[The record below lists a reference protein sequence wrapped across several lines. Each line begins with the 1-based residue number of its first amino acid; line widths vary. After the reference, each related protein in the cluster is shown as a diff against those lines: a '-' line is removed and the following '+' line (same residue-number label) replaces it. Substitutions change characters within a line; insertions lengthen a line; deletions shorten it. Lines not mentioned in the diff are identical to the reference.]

1 MFDISIL
8 QVIVGLVAIYS
19 LLGILTTELNTLYSY
34 FTRMRARNLRR
45 ALEELIP
52 DRAFRAQLLA
62 HPMIRMVDAAIH
74 PAEVLSL
81 EQIEAIEKARA
92 KNVTWVESA
101 SFAEAVSNIL
111 SASAQPDFYA
121 PLEVAIAELPNSVE
135 KSRLRELLWQLQ
147 GYATIGLADFRQAV
161 IALNDESQKR
171 RLLDAL
177 NAVEERIGDYSLRSG
192 ELLPLLSGVRS
203 IRSSALRTTLQTILS
218 SARSLADA
226 RDKLMRWFE
235 DGMQRASA
243 RYKQQTQWGSVVI
256 GFLLATAVNAD
267 ALHLVNTLWSDND
280 LQQSLNAQVAVDS
293 SSIQS
298 LIDEAEKRAEN
309 AGGETLRDTAADV
322 FGMSVVTIQRLV
334 DLQAPL
340 GWAYVS
346 VTPEMVAAAQ
356 LLHEPDPRQRAN
368 NLWNYNPFN
377 NPNWIMLWGRKLA
390 GLFVTTL
397 AVAQGAPFWFDML
410 KRFTRT
416 R

>member
-1 MFDISIL
+1 MFDSGIL

-19 LLGILTTELNTLYSY
+19 LLGILTTELNTLFSY

-62 HPMIRMVDAAIH
+62 HPLIRMVDAAIH
-74 PAEVLSL
+74 PAEVLSP
-81 EQIEAIEKARA
+81 EQIEAIERARP

-101 SFAEAVSNIL
+101 SFAEAVNNIL
-111 SASAQPDFYA
+111 VAAAQPDFYA

-147 GYATIGLADFRQAV
+147 GYATTGLADFRQAV
-161 IALNDESQKR
+161 IALNDVGQQR

-192 ELLPLLSGVRS
+192 ELLPLLSGLRS

-235 DGMQRASA
+235 DGMQRASS
-243 RYKQQTQWGSVVI
+243 RYKQQTQWGSVAI
-256 GFLLATAVNAD
+256 GFMLALAVNAD
-267 ALHLVNTLWSDND
+267 ALHLVNTLWSDRD
-280 LQQSLNAQVAVDS
+280 LQQALNAQAAVNVS
-293 SSIQS
+293 SLGQ
-298 LIDEAEKRAEN
+298 LIDEVEKRAED
-309 AGGETLRDTAADV
+309 GGEETLRDTAADV
-322 FGMSVVTIQRLV
+322 FGMSVVTVQRLV

-340 GWAYVS
+340 GWAHVS
-346 VTPEMVAAAQ
+346 VTPEMVEAAQ
-356 LLHEPDPRQRAN
+356 LLHEPNPRQRAN

-377 NPNWIMLWGRKLA
+377 NANWLLLWGRKLA
-390 GLFVTTL
+390 GLLVTTL

>member
-1 MFDISIL
+1 MFDSGIL

-19 LLGILTTELNTLYSY
+19 LLGILTTEINTLYSY
-34 FTRMRARNLRR
+34 FTRLRARNLRR
-45 ALEELIP
+45 ALEELVP

-81 EQIEAIEKARA
+81 EQIEAIEQARA

-161 IALNDESQKR
+161 IALNDENHKR

-177 NAVEERIGDYSLRSG
+177 NAVEERIGNYSLRSG

-203 IRSSALRTTLQTILS
+203 IRSSALRTTLQTILG

-226 RDKLMRWFE
+226 NDKLMRWFE
-235 DGMQRASA
+235 DGMQRATA

-256 GFLLATAVNAD
+256 GLLLATIVNAD
-267 ALHLVNTLWSDND
+267 ALHLVNSLWSNND
-280 LQQSLNAQVAVDS
+280 LQQSLSAQVAVDTGS
-293 SSIQS
+293 LQS
-298 LIDEAEKRAEN
+298 MIDETEKRADDS
-309 AGGETLRDTAADV
+309 GGETLRDTAADV
-322 FGMSVVTIQRLV
+322 FGMSVVTLQRLV

-340 GWAYVS
+340 GWTFVS
-346 VTPEMVAAAQ
+346 VSPEMVQAAQ
-356 LLHEPDPRQRAN
+356 VLSEPDPRQRAN

-377 NPNWIMLWGRKLA
+377 NGNWLMLWGRKLA
-390 GLFVTTL
+390 GLLVTTL

>member
-1 MFDISIL
+1 MFDSGIL
-8 QVIVGLVAIYS
+8 QVILGLVAIYS
-19 LLGILTTELNTLYSY
+19 LLGILTTEINTLYSY
-34 FTRMRARNLRR
+34 FTRLRARNLRR
-45 ALEELIP
+45 ALEELVP

-74 PAEVLSL
+74 PAEILTL
-81 EQIEAIEKARA
+81 EQIEAIEQARA

-121 PLEVAIAELPNSVE
+121 PLEVTIAELPNSVE

-161 IALNDESQKR
+161 IALGDEEQKR
-171 RLLDAL
+171 KLLDAL

-203 IRSSALRTTLQTILS
+203 IKSSALRTTLQTILG

-226 RDKLMRWFE
+226 NDKLMRWFE
-235 DGMQRASA
+235 DGMQRATA
-243 RYKQQTQWGSVVI
+243 RYKQQTQWGSVFI
-256 GFLLATAVNAD
+256 GFLLALVVNAD
-267 ALHLVNTLWSDND
+267 ALHLVNSLWNDSD
-280 LQQSLNAQVAVDS
+280 LRQSLSARVA
-293 SSIQS
+293 
-298 LIDEAEKRAEN
+298 
-309 AGGETLRDTAADV
+309 GETDALQTLVDETEQRAAGAGDESFRDTAADV

-340 GWAYVS
+340 GWTYVA
-346 VTPEMVAAAQ
+346 VTSEMVQAAQ
-356 LLHEPDPRQRAN
+356 WLGEPDPRGRAN
-368 NLWNYNPFN
+368 NLWNYQPFHN
-377 NPNWIMLWGRKLA
+377 GNWLLLWGRKLA
-390 GLFVTTL
+390 GLLVTTL

-410 KRFTRT
+410 KRFTRA

>member
-1 MFDISIL
+1 MFDSGIL

-19 LLGILTTELNTLYSY
+19 LLGILTTELNTLFSY

-62 HPMIRMVDAAIH
+62 HPLIRMVDAAIH
-74 PAEVLSL
+74 PAEVLSP
-81 EQIEAIEKARA
+81 EQIEAIERARP

-101 SFAEAVSNIL
+101 SFAEAVNNIL
-111 SASAQPDFYA
+111 VAAAQPDFYA

-147 GYATIGLADFRQAV
+147 GYATTGLADFRQAV
-161 IALNDESQKR
+161 IALNDVGQQR

-192 ELLPLLSGVRS
+192 ELLPLLSGLRS

-235 DGMQRASA
+235 DGMQRASS
-243 RYKQQTQWGSVVI
+243 RYKQQTQWGSVAI
-256 GFLLATAVNAD
+256 GFTLALAVNAD
-267 ALHLVNTLWSDND
+267 ALHLVNTLWSDRD
-280 LQQSLNAQVAVDS
+280 LQQALNAQAAVNAS
-293 SSIQS
+293 SLGQ
-298 LIDEAEKRAEN
+298 LIDEVEKRAED
-309 AGGETLRDTAADV
+309 GGEETLRDTAADV
-322 FGMSVVTIQRLV
+322 FGMSVVTVQRLV

-340 GWAYVS
+340 GWAHVS
-346 VTPEMVAAAQ
+346 VTPEMVEAAQ
-356 LLHEPDPRQRAN
+356 LLHEPNPRQRAN

-377 NPNWIMLWGRKLA
+377 NANWLLLWGRKLA
-390 GLFVTTL
+390 GLLVTTL

>member
-1 MFDISIL
+1 MFDSGIL

-19 LLGILTTELNTLYSY
+19 LLGILTTEINTLYSY
-34 FTRMRARNLRR
+34 FTRLRARNLRR
-45 ALEELIP
+45 ALEELVP

-62 HPMIRMVDAAIH
+62 HPMIRMVDAVIH

-81 EQIEAIEKARA
+81 EQIEAIERARA

-161 IALNDESQKR
+161 IALNDENHKR

-177 NAVEERIGDYSLRSG
+177 NAVEERIGNYSLRSG

-203 IRSSALRTTLQTILS
+203 IRSSALRTTLQTILG

-226 RDKLMRWFE
+226 NDKLMRWFE
-235 DGMQRASA
+235 DGMQRATA

-256 GFLLATAVNAD
+256 GLLLATIVNAD
-267 ALHLVNTLWSDND
+267 ALHLVNSLWSNND
-280 LQQSLNAQVAVDS
+280 LQQSLSAQVAVDTGS
-293 SSIQS
+293 LQS
-298 LIDEAEKRAEN
+298 MIDETEKRADDS
-309 AGGETLRDTAADV
+309 GDETLRDTAADV
-322 FGMSVVTIQRLV
+322 FGMSVVTLQRLV

-340 GWAYVS
+340 GWTYVS
-346 VTPEMVAAAQ
+346 VSPEMVQAAQ
-356 LLHEPDPRQRAN
+356 VLSEPDPRQRAN

-377 NPNWIMLWGRKLA
+377 NGNWLMLWGRKLA
-390 GLFVTTL
+390 GLLVTTL

>member
-1 MFDISIL
+1 MFDSGIL
-8 QVIVGLVAIYS
+8 QVIIGLVAIYS
-19 LLGILTTELNTLYSY
+19 LLGILTTEINTLYSY
-34 FTRMRARNLRR
+34 FTRLRARNLRR
-45 ALEELIP
+45 ALEELVP

-81 EQIEAIEKARA
+81 EQIEAIERARA

-161 IALNDESQKR
+161 IALNDENHKR

-177 NAVEERIGDYSLRSG
+177 NAVEERIGNYSLRSG

-203 IRSSALRTTLQTILS
+203 IRSSALRTTLQTILG

-226 RDKLMRWFE
+226 NDKLMRWFE
-235 DGMQRASA
+235 DGMQRATT
-243 RYKQQTQWGSVVI
+243 RYKQQTQWGSVII
-256 GFLLATAVNAD
+256 GLLLATIVNAD
-267 ALHLVNTLWSDND
+267 ALHLVNSLWSNND
-280 LQQSLNAQVAVDS
+280 LQQSLSAQVAGDTGS
-293 SSIQS
+293 LQS
-298 LIDEAEKRAEN
+298 MIDETEKRAEN
-309 AGGETLRDTAADV
+309 SGEETLRDTAADV
-322 FGMSVVTIQRLV
+322 FGMSVVTLQRLV

-340 GWAYVS
+340 GWTYVS
-346 VTPEMVAAAQ
+346 VSPEMVQAAQ
-356 LLHEPDPRQRAN
+356 VLSEPDPRQRAN
-368 NLWNYNPFN
+368 NLWNYSPFN
-377 NPNWIMLWGRKLA
+377 NGNWLILWGRKLA
-390 GLFVTTL
+390 GLLVTTL